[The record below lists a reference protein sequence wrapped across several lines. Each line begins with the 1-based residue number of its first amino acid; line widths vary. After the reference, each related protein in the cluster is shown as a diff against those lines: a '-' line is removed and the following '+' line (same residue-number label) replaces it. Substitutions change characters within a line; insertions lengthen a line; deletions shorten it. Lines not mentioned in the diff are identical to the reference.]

1 MRSLL
6 AMALHNQTLAPK
18 PDGHHRE
25 AVSHGPGGA

>member
-6 AMALHNQTLAPK
+6 ALALYNQTLAPK
-18 PDGHHRE
+18 ADGHHSE

>member
-6 AMALHNQTLAPK
+6 APALYNQNWD
-18 PDGHHRE
+18 PDGHQWE